1 MRQMSAVTGIRKKP
15 RYRDIIEAQTPFLPA
30 KYQLKQEEKYRGESL
45 ALERDRLAKEEE
57 LGLQA
62 LEEQEKQ
69 AKTSTAI
76 GLGQLGVTGYF
87 AHKQNKAL
95 GGLGGGKEVAKTP
108 WLSKSQKTTIATP
121 GETFARY
128 KTTPGFFSKEGLFG
142 ETGKAGWGQAATSW
156 APYAGGATGALIGPK
171 LGEKYLPGGS
181 KKTKRVLGGAIT
193 GAGAGALFSGGD
205 PYSTAI
211 SMFIGGIGGL
221 F

>member
-87 AHKQNKAL
+87 AHQQKKAL
-95 GGLGGGKEVAKTP
+95 GGLGGAKEVAKTP
-108 WLSKSQKTTIATP
+108 WMSKVEKPTVTSP
-121 GETFARY
+121 GGGLQPS
-128 KTTPGFFSKEGLFG
+128 KITPGFFSKEGL
-142 ETGKAGWGQAATSW
+142 TSKAGWGQAATSW
-156 APYAGGATGALIGPK
+156 APYAGGATGIAFGGK
-171 LGEKYLPGGS
+171 LGEKYIPRGS
-181 KKTKRVLGGAIT
+181 ERTKKFLGGGLT
-193 GAGAGALFSGGD
+193 GAGAGYMFSGGD

-211 SMFIGGIGGL
+211 SFFIGGIGSL